1 MVSFK
6 IEVGKP
12 KKDGSRKIYI
22 RVSQKRE
29 FKRIPFWML
38 ASKNQVSSRG
48 EIIDPQLDA
57 ALYEKIAEYKGWLLR
72 DNIPDDWSVDAITN
86 YLVNHTYEAE
96 ADKEA
101 KEEKKFELDFVAFG
115 REHVEKLKAADRMKT
130 AEGYNSALNNFCKFL
145 KLLQR
150 DSIDINDINKAMLL
164 EYKDWFE
171 REGFGNR
178 AWEMYMSNL
187 KTLHNNAKLL
197 YNDEDDEKLN
207 IKLSPFKTI
216 QFRRSAVEKRDVEPM
231 ALSATALRYLWD
243 VPMDRLTP
251 RGKMARDAFFLSFS
265 LCGMNAVDMWKHKQ
279 AEDCKADCIEYYRSK
294 TARRSGKGAFTRVHI
309 NKYMKEVH
317 ERNRGKRHTWYYAEL
332 YSTSNNFNAALS
344 YGLADLVN
352 NAVTYYGLQ
361 WNLDPGTK
369 RKQILKRLEL
379 PTEKNLIFYAARDS
393 FSTIAGND
401 CHVPTETID
410 RCLCHVVK
418 SVAAEHYIKK
428 DYRYTDETSEKV
440 LQFVFGEQK

>member
-1 MVSFK
+1 MINFK

-22 RVSQKRE
+22 RVIKNGEYR
-29 FKRIPFWML
+29 RIPFMMM
-38 ASKNQVSSRG
+38 AGTSQVTSRG
-48 EIIDPQLDA
+48 EITDQMLDF
-57 ALYEKIAEYKGWLLR
+57 ALNQKINEYKGIILY
-72 DNIPDDWSVDAITN
+72 DNVPDRWSAEEIAN
-86 YLVNHTYEAE
+86 YLVNHTHEAE
-96 ADKEA
+96 ADKE
-101 KEEKKFELDFVAFG
+101 KKDDEFKLDFIAFG
-115 REHVEKLKAADRMKT
+115 REHVSKLKRDGRDKT

-145 KLLQR
+145 KR

-164 EYKDWFE
+164 EYKEWFE

-243 VPMDRLTP
+243 VPIDRLTP

-279 AEDCKADCIEYYRSK
+279 AEDCKVDCIEYYRSK

-317 ERNRGKRHTWYYAEL
+317 ERNRGKRHTWFYAEL

-369 RKQILKRLEL
+369 RKLILKRLEL

-428 DYRYTDETSEKV
+428 DYRYTDETAEKV
-440 LQFVFGEQK
+440 LRFVFGEQMK

>member
-1 MVSFK
+1 MVTFK
-6 IEVGKP
+6 IEVGKT
-12 KKDGSRKIYI
+12 KRDGTHPIYI
-22 RVSQKRE
+22 RVTKDRE
-29 FKRIPFWML
+29 YKRIRFFL
-38 ASKNQVSSRG
+38 DASAKDVTAGG
-48 EIIDPQLDA
+48 EIKDTMLDVSINEAINSYKHKLLDIGA
-57 ALYEKIAEYKGWLLR
+57 AVDEWSVTQIAEYLTAQPK
-72 DNIPDDWSVDAITN
+72 
-86 YLVNHTYEAE
+86 
-96 ADKEA
+96 K
-101 KEEKKFELDFVAFG
+101 KEEGFELDFIAFG
-115 REHVEKLKAADRMKT
+115 REHVAKLKAADRMKT

-145 KLLQR
+145 KR
-150 DSIDINDINKAMLL
+150 DSIDINQINKAMLL

-231 ALSATALRYLWD
+231 ALSATALRYIWK
-243 VPMDRLTP
+243 VPMERLTP

-317 ERNRGKRHTWYYAEL
+317 ERNRGKRHTWFYAEL

-379 PTEKNLIFYAARDS
+379 PTDRNLIFYAARDS

-401 CHVPTETID
+401 CHVPTEIID

-428 DYRYTDETSEKV
+428 DYRFTDETVAKV
-440 LQFVFGEQK
+440 VGFVFGEQQQEPSK